1 MFLKFMPFRIES
13 TNQMNSFSSVKT
25 LHLAAVSLVLL
36 LQGASGA
43 LFINLVDYANGNAL
57 LDRTMGTRFQV
68 GDQDLLVTDFGFL
81 DLRFPARPGV
91 IGGPPNALEDT
102 DPPDGLLSSHQ
113 AGIWSQ
119 TGQILSQVTIS
130 SGTNSDVEQQWRFER
145 LPETV
150 LLQANKIYT
159 VGVRVFNSGDLV
171 MLNGGTPRS
180 FEESP
185 DFLFLRDVHIDGVFS
200 FPNIETYD
208 ASFVAP
214 INGMAN
220 FRYTAVPEPSTC
232 MLFVLSMGSL
242 LSRYRKR

>member
-1 MFLKFMPFRIES
+1 
-13 TNQMNSFSSVKT
+13 MNSFSPVKT
-25 LHLAAVSLVLL
+25 LYLASVSLVIS
-36 LQGASGA
+36 LQTASGA
-43 LFINLVDYANGNAL
+43 LFINLIDYANGNAL

-68 GDQDLLVTDFGFL
+68 GGRDLLVTDLGFL
-81 DLRFPARPGV
+81 DLRFPSRPGV
-91 IGGPPNALEDT
+91 IGGPPNTLGDT
-102 DPPDGLLSSHQ
+102 DPPDGLLTSHQ

-119 TGQILSQVTIS
+119 TGQIVTQVTIS
-130 SGTNSDVEQQWRFER
+130 SGSTGDEEQQWRFER

-150 LLQANKIYT
+150 LLQANEIYT

-185 DFLFLRDVHIDGVFS
+185 DFLVLRDVHIDGGFS

-220 FRYTAVPEPSTC
+220 FRYTVVPEPSTC
-232 MLFVLSMGSL
+232 MLFVLPMGSL
-242 LSRYRKR
+242 LARYRKR